1 MRAIVFHAHGGPEV
15 LTAAELP
22 DPVAGPGQAVVRVH
36 ACAVNRLD
44 LWVRGGLPG
53 LRLPL
58 PHVLGSDIAGV
69 VESLGPGADPALT
82 GSWLGREV
90 VVNPG
95 LSCGTCESCLSGW
108 DNLCPRYRI
117 LGETAPGGYAERVLV
132 PIANLVT
139 KPVGLDMVHAAAAP
153 LTFLT
158 AWQMLV
164 VRARI
169 APGQLVLIH
178 AVGSGVGVAGLQ
190 IARLHGA
197 RVIALASSEAKL
209 EQARALGAEFCV
221 RSDAADWESQ
231 VRRLAPVG
239 KRGVDVVFEHTGVAT
254 WEASLRLTKRG
265 GTIVTCGASSGFAAT
280 TDLRQVFFRQ
290 LQILGSTMGSKAHLH
305 GIVELLGRGAL
316 RPVVDRCFPLAEAAE
331 AHRYLDR
338 REQFGKVVLTVA
350 DGDA

>member
-22 DPVAGPGQAVVRVH
+22 DPVAGPGQAVVHVH
-36 ACAVNRLD
+36 ACALNRLD

-69 VESLGPGADPALT
+69 VGSLGPGTDQA
-82 GSWLGREV
+82 WLGREV
-90 VVNPG
+90 LVNPG
-95 LSCGTCESCLSGW
+95 LSCGTCEACLSGW

-117 LGETAPGGYAERVLV
+117 LGETAPGGYAERVVV
-132 PIANLVT
+132 PAANLLG
-139 KPVGLDMVHAAAAP
+139 KPAGLDMVTTAAAP

-164 VRARI
+164 TRARV

-197 RVIALASSEAKL
+197 RVIALASSDAKL
-209 EQARALGAEFCV
+209 EQAQGLGAEFCV
-221 RSDAADWESQ
+221 RSDADDWEAQ
-231 VRRLAPVG
+231 VRKLAPVG

-254 WEASLRLTKRG
+254 WEASLRLAKRG

-305 GIVELLGRGAL
+305 TIVELLGRGVL
-316 RPVVDRCFPLAEAAE
+316 KPVVDRSFPLAEAAE

-350 DGDA
+350 DGSA

>member
-1 MRAIVFHAHGGPEV
+1 MRATVFHAHGGPEV
-15 LTAAELP
+15 LTAVELP

-36 ACAVNRLD
+36 ACALNRLD

-69 VESLGPGADPALT
+69 VESCGPGVDAA
-82 GSWLGREV
+82 WLGREV

-117 LGETAPGGYAERVLV
+117 LGETAPGGYAERVVV
-132 PIANLVT
+132 PAANLLG
-139 KPVGLDMVHAAAAP
+139 KPAGLDMVTAAAAP

-164 VRARI
+164 VRARVV
-169 APGQLVLIH
+169 PGQLVLIH

-197 RVIALASSEAKL
+197 RVIALASSETKL
-209 EQARALGAEFCV
+209 ERARELGAEFCV
-221 RSDAADWESQ
+221 RSDAEDWESQ
-231 VRRLAPVG
+231 VRKLAPVG

-254 WEASLRLTKRG
+254 WEASLRLCKRG

-290 LQILGSTMGSKAHLH
+290 LQILGSTMGSKALLH
-305 GIVELLGRGAL
+305 PIVDLLARGVL
-316 RPVVDRCFPLAEAAE
+316 RPVVDRRFPLADAAD

-338 REQFGKVVLTVA
+338 REQFGKVVLTIA
-350 DGDA
+350 E